1 MSSSFK
7 EQDLT
12 QFTYTSKDN
21 VTLFCLELRE
31 LLDKY
36 DAKLYSDGCELY
48 LNKSGFV
55 GYIEDNIETVDIIEG
70 DKVIFTSKRI

>member
-12 QFTYTSKDN
+12 QFTFTSNDN

-36 DAKLYSDGCELY
+36 DAKLYTDECELY
-48 LNKSGFV
+48 FNKTGFV
-55 GYIEDNIETVDIIEG
+55 GCVEDNIETVDIVEG
-70 DKVIFTSKRI
+70 DKILFTSKRI

>member
-12 QFTYTSKDN
+12 HFTYTSKDD
-21 VTLFCLELRE
+21 VTLFCLELRG

-36 DAKLYSDGCELY
+36 DAKLYSNGCELY
-48 LNKSGFV
+48 FNNSGFI
-55 GYIEDNIETVDIIEG
+55 GNIEDNLETIDIIEG

>member
-7 EQDLT
+7 EQDLAH
-12 QFTYTSKDN
+12 FTYSSKDN

-36 DAKLYSDGCELY
+36 DAKIYSSECELY
-48 LNKSGFV
+48 LNKSGFI
-55 GYIEDNIETVDIIEG
+55 GYVEDNIETVDIIEG

>member
-36 DAKLYSDGCELY
+36 DAKLYSNGCELY
-48 LNKSGFV
+48 LNNSGFV
-55 GYIEDNIETVDIIEG
+55 GYVEDNIETIDIIEG
-70 DKVIFTSKRI
+70 DKVLFTSKRI